1 MTCIVVVELYRVRD
15 VYLTLRIPLTNQI
28 TWYQKWHQR
37 VREIVQTGNSKEI
50 FVLETTLKNLKKGF
64 QYLFF

>member
-15 VYLTLRIPLTNQI
+15 VLLTLRIPFTNQI
-28 TWYQKWHQR
+28 TGYQKWHQR
-37 VREIVQTGNSKEI
+37 VREIVPTGNSQEI
-50 FVLETTLKNLKKGF
+50 FVLETKLNKRVSI